1 MNPIDGFEFTRMSPW
16 TPADERGVLSFAAG
30 TTPYAGHPDD
40 DEGDTRGA
48 PGTDVRTRTEKPR
61 MYKVLFHNDDYT
73 TMEFVVE
80 VLMTVFRRTRVEA
93 TRIMLTVHTGRA
105 GLAGVYTREIAET
118 KADQAMDMA
127 RGRGYPLLVTTEPE

>member
-1 MNPIDGFEFTRMSPW
+1 MNPIDGFEFTPTIFAPVR
-16 TPADERGVLSFAAG
+16 EGVSFAAAA
-30 TTPYAGHPDD
+30 PPRAGRPDD

-48 PGTDVRTRTEKPR
+48 PGTDVKTRTEKPR
-61 MYKVLFHNDDYT
+61 LYKVLFHNDDFT

-93 TRIMLTVHTGRA
+93 TRIMLTVHNGRA

-118 KADQAMDMA
+118 KADQAMEMA
-127 RGRGYPLLVTTEPE
+127 RRRGYPLLVTTEPE